1 MKINK
6 TNGFLDF
13 NQMVG
18 LFYDGGNYVA
28 RTHNQMEVVGFIA
41 NCVAFAKYYWN
52 ENEIDILFYGYMNK
66 SKVVEKLKA
75 FCETFSKDNDLAV
88 FLHIESMT
96 SATIRWREKTPN
108 DR

>member
-13 NQMVG
+13 NQMVD

-28 RTHNQMEVVGFIA
+28 RKQNQVEVVGYIA

-52 ENEIDILFYGYMNK
+52 ENEIGILFYGYMDK
-66 SKVVEKLKA
+66 SKVVEKLNA
-75 FCETFSKDNDLAV
+75 FCETLSKDDGLEV

-96 SATIRWREKTPN
+96 SATIRWREKSPN
-108 DR
+108 SR